1 MFFPLPRPLLIL
13 LCQYVKTLVSVF
25 SSQIWDAGDVFCLTV
40 VFFRNGDEDESSS
53 LLRLDFDG
61 VSVNA
66 SSGGVIRSSPTSCLE
81 SLAWWCVKLSTR
93 RRHQLVTLLWSLSFS
108 SWQGTLPLAKKA
120 TAQTGLYSL
129 VEIAN
134 VRKSSRTSYT
144 DASIRCTGNQGN
156 EVNAT
161 LECLPSS
168 VENVY

>member
-25 SSQIWDAGDVFCLTV
+25 SSQIWDAGNVFCLTV
-40 VFFRNGDEDESSS
+40 VFFRNGDE
-53 LLRLDFDG
+53 
-61 VSVNA
+61 
-66 SSGGVIRSSPTSCLE
+66 
-81 SLAWWCVKLSTR
+81 VKA
-93 RRHQLVTLLWSLSFS
+93 VWM
-108 SWQGTLPLAKKA
+108 WGEA
-120 TAQTGLYSL
+120 TANTIGAL
-129 VEIAN
+129 EIAN